1 MDPLT
6 ASPREASIQL
16 LHVQPSDEIRL
27 RRLINRIWFFYQI
40 EAINSLSEEQT
51 LLEQITT
58 TPKSLKFD
66 LFITDFSTNSPVQTQ
81 NKAEL
86 LAGLRKMRCPLIS
99 LTDQNDYNCQNED
112 SNWIHITLPID
123 DIERHIEEANNAIA
137 NFWFCLPSMK

>member
-6 ASPREASIQL
+6 ASPREAIVQL

-86 LAGLRKMRCPLIS
+86 LVGLRKMRCPLIS
-99 LTDQNDYNCQNED
+99 LSDQDSYNCQYED
-112 SNWIHITLPID
+112 SNWIHITLPTD